1 MAVRLRP
8 QSAAWMAPHALAAQ
22 LTAQTGQIA
31 GQGVAGLLG
40 GIAQG
45 VGAYTQ
51 KREQRRVEGINEQRY
66 QDSLMRRDREFKMDA
81 IQTQLGVVDKYIAG
95 VRAEADMAALESPD
109 GTLPPALATKID
121 AALNSRKGLAAQAAM
136 LAGVPAFEEPT
147 VGTSTPRLTPQPE
160 MPAPPNRPSMTKGDA
175 AVQMGEV
182 YSKMS
187 RDELIVK
194 KGEYVKAIAEASRR
208 LDAIKKIDPARAAR
222 ASVLTSAIDEAN
234 AKMLVIDDQL
244 ARRAEMEKRAA
255 SAEGKTPETVE
266 LGTPAKERSER
277 DKVLDATRYAMSIGY
292 EGEVFPNIETANQWI
307 KDRQITDPNAAAK
320 AATLAEYR
328 EKSLGLRERM
338 VALSEAEAA
347 AKAANNTSEVVKI
360 IGQKRLVIQD
370 RINIAKSVQSTLGS
384 TPMGMRT
391 PEYEAAVNDLKEG
404 QRQLIE
410 LEKQLPAIPGQAPVA
425 PVQGSA
431 SDRVAARLKALG
443 G

>member
-1 MAVRLRP
+1 MPPKAETK
-8 QSAAWMAPHALAAQ
+8 SA
-22 LTAQTGQIA
+22 
-31 GQGVAGLLG
+31 
-40 GIAQG
+40 
-45 VGAYTQ
+45 
-51 KREQRRVEGINEQRY
+51 
-66 QDSLMRRDREFKMDA
+66 
-81 IQTQLGVVDKYIAG
+81 
-95 VRAEADMAALESPD
+95 ESK
-109 GTLPPALATKID
+109 T
-121 AALNSRKGLAAQAAM
+121 
-136 LAGVPAFEEPT
+136 EPKT
-147 VGTSTPRLTPQPE
+147 
-160 MPAPPNRPSMTKGDA
+160 
-175 AVQMGEV
+175 
-182 YSKMS
+182 
-187 RDELIVK
+187 
-194 KGEYVKAIAEASRR
+194 
-208 LDAIKKIDPARAAR
+208 
-222 ASVLTSAIDEAN
+222 
-234 AKMLVIDDQL
+234 
-244 ARRAEMEKRAA
+244 
-255 SAEGKTPETVE
+255 EGKTPETVE